1 MLTSLIA
8 GACQDE
14 KDKREVKQLVT
25 RQMAKKPL
33 QVFLAYFQA
42 ALEEGEFDVV
52 MTVHNEFYDKVPEQM
67 KKNFQEEY
75 FVVVAGKYNSVW
87 AMVDRG
93 EIDGKQAM
101 AMLEEWAGTQ
111 EIIALGDRIADEV
124 ALSKLDMTGSA
135 VN

>member
-93 EIDGKQAM
+93 EIGGKQAM
-101 AMLEEWAGTQ
+101 TMLEEWAGTP
-111 EIIALGDRIADEV
+111 EIIALGDRIAGEV
-124 ALSKLDMTGSA
+124 ALSKVDMTGAA